1 MSTEI
6 PPPPS
11 RQLALPFLHRVHPPA
26 EDLLAAP
33 SNEAARQILLT
44 DPESWPNHR
53 LALWGPP
60 GCGKSHLLH
69 LWVAR
74 RRDAALLA
82 AAAIPT
88 LAQDGNLPAGALAI
102 DDADTAT
109 DEAAF
114 LHLLNIAA
122 ERRIPIV
129 LATRTSPARLPIAL
143 PDLASRLRAT
153 LAIPIEP
160 PEEDLLDALL
170 ARHLARRQLAVAP
183 EVIRF
188 LRLRLPR
195 EADALVRA
203 AARLDAASLE
213 RARPIT
219 VALAASLLPELA
231 RPDDAPTDEPSH
243 QAVSAS
249 EPVLV

>member
-1 MSTEI
+1 VPTAI
-6 PPPPS
+6 PHPPT
-11 RQLALPFLHRVHPPA
+11 RQLALPFLHRIHPPA
-26 EDLLAAP
+26 DDLLAAP
-33 SNEAARQILLT
+33 SNEAARHILQT
-44 DPESWPNHR
+44 VPAQWPNHR

-74 RRDAALLA
+74 QSDAALLA
-82 AAAIPT
+82 AAAISR
-88 LAQDGNLPAGALAI
+88 LAQDGNLPAAALAI
-102 DDADTAT
+102 DDIDTAS
-109 DEAAF
+109 DEPAL

-122 ERRIPIV
+122 ERQIPLV
-129 LATRTSPARLPIAL
+129 LATRISPARLAVAL

-160 PEEDLLDALL
+160 PDDDLLDALL
-170 ARHLARRQLAVAP
+170 ARHLARRQLAVGP

-195 EADALVRA
+195 EADALRRA

-231 RPDDAPTDEPSH
+231 RMGDPVDEPSH
-243 QAVSAS
+243 QAVSSS